1 MDPAY
6 LTIIV
11 ISLLFSALFS
21 GSEIA
26 FISANKLH
34 IELQSKKGVLT
45 GRILTSFLEH
55 PSRFIGTTLL
65 GNTLSLVVYGI
76 FMVKLLEPWIAGLL
90 PPAISNEGGILVI
103 QTLISTF
110 IVLVT
115 AEFIPKSLFMINPNV
130 MLRVIALPMRIIYF
144 LLYPFVMAVVGLSKL
159 LITRLFG
166 LDYEESKPVYG
177 LTDLNNFI
185 KSFQKENPNP
195 KIEVDTKILDNALEF
210 KTVKIR
216 ECMIPRTELVA
227 VDIEDSM
234 EELKAAFVESGH
246 SKILVYEDS
255 IDNIIGYCHT
265 LKLFKKP
272 ESIKEILTPV
282 IILPETMQAND
293 LMIQF
298 ITEHKSLA
306 LVVDEFGGTSG
317 IVTMEDLIEEIFG
330 EIQDEYDEEN
340 LVEQKI
346 GGNTYLFSARLEIDY
361 LNEKYNWNL
370 PEGDYETLGGMI
382 LAITEDLPMKNQVIT
397 LPGFE
402 IYIES
407 VQNVRIDTIK
417 LIRL

>member
-1 MDPAY
+1 MDPTY
-6 LTIIV
+6 LTVIV

-34 IELQSKKGVLT
+34 IELQGKKGVMS
-45 GRILTSFLEH
+45 GRILTGFLEH

-76 FMVKLLEPWIAGLL
+76 FMAKLLEPWIAGML
-90 PPAISNEGGILVI
+90 PPAISNEGWILVI

-130 MLRVIALPMRIIYF
+130 MLRVIALPMRFIYF
-144 LLYPFVMAVVGLSKL
+144 LLYPFVMAIVGLSKL

-166 LDYEESKPVYG
+166 LDYEENKPVYG

-195 KIEVDTKILDNALEF
+195 KVEVDTKILDNALEF

-216 ECMIPRTELVA
+216 ECMMPRTELVA

-234 EELKAAFVESGH
+234 EELKTAFVESGH

-265 LKLFKKP
+265 LKLFKSP
-272 ESIKEILTPV
+272 EHIKEILTPV
-282 IILPETMQAND
+282 IIVPETMQANE

-330 EIQDEYDEEN
+330 EIQDEHDEEN

-346 GGNTYLFSARLEIDY
+346 GGNTYQLSARLEIDY

-382 LAITEDLPMKNQVIT
+382 LAITEDLPMKNQVVT

-402 IYIES
+402 IHIES
-407 VQNVRIDTIK
+407 VQNIRIDTIK

>member
-11 ISLLFSALFS
+11 ISLVFSALFS

-26 FISANKLH
+26 FISANKLQ
-34 IELQSKKGVLT
+34 IELQRKKGVLS
-45 GRILTSFLEH
+45 GRILTGFLEY
-55 PSRFIGTTLL
+55 PSRFISTTLL

-76 FMVKLLEPWIAGLL
+76 FMAKLLEPWIAGLL
-90 PPAISNEGGILVI
+90 PPAISNEGWILVT

-130 MLRVIALPMRIIYF
+130 MLRVIALPMRIISF

-216 ECMIPRTELVA
+216 ECMMPRTELVA

-265 LKLFKKP
+265 LKLFKNP
-272 ESIKEILTPV
+272 DSIKNILTPV
-282 IILPETMQAND
+282 IIVPETMQANE

-330 EIQDEYDEEN
+330 EIQDEHDEEH

-382 LAITEDLPMKNQVIT
+382 LAITEDLPIKNQVVT
-397 LPGFE
+397 LSGFE
-402 IYIES
+402 IHIES
-407 VQNVRIDTIK
+407 VQKIRIDTIK